1 MGLNDMLSDGV
12 RGGGGGVP
20 SKGDLLKIGEKGEG
34 GGP

>member
-12 RGGGGGVP
+12 RGGGGVP